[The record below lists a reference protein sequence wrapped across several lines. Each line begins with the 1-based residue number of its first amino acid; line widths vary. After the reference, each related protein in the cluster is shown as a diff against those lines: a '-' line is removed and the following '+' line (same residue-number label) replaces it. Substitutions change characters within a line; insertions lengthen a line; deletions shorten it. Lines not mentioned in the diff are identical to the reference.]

1 MFLFLSFG
9 YYMSLYRYSSN
20 IHSYTRGMGYC
31 YSCKFLFVIFVFRRG
46 VGLLSKSFI
55 LSKLL
60 FVFLSRF
67 FFVPSTCVLLSKHLI
82 YAMSLEQYIWIS
94 SSRESSY
101 VENFSSFIVC
111 FLLAGSLFFP
121 NVSEFFFFSP
131 CFSFMHSSLMLFFF
145 VT

>member
-1 MFLFLSFG
+1 
-9 YYMSLYRYSSN
+9 MSLYRYSSN

-111 FLLAGSLFFP
+111 LLAGSLFFP
-121 NVSEFFFFSP
+121 QCQRVLLLLS
-131 CFSFMHSSLMLFFF
+131 LFFVHAVF
-145 VT
+145 FNAFLFRNMI